1 MVVKRYGEKHG
12 QGGMFFNAILCL
24 FATVY
29 FFVTNTD
36 GFQLPVGVFWYG
48 IVNSVFYATGFYTG
62 FLALSS
68 GSFGLTRLMTSF
80 SAVFP
85 IFYGILVLQDPVSP
99 LTVAGMVLVFVSV
112 ILMRYQKR
120 REDEPAGY
128 SVKWVIS
135 VAVTVL
141 SNALIAIIGKMQHA
155 GEEENWQAFLSVWP
169 EIIRHAEEKGVTIC
183 IENCPMYFTKDE
195 WPGGKNLASSPQFW
209 KKMFDAIPS
218 ANFALNYDP
227 SHFVI
232 QQMDYIQPMYQFADR
247 IKHFHIKDVRFYK
260 EKYDQCGFMVPP
272 LNYIAPKLPGLG
284 DVNWGK
290 VVSTLNDI
298 GYRGDIL
305 IEVEDR
311 AYEDTLEDRLDA
323 IRLSKGYMEQFI
335 I

>member
-1 MVVKRYGEKHG
+1 MMNLGFVSAIVPEFSFEELILFTEK
-12 QGGMFFNAILCL
+12 
-24 FATVY
+24 V
-29 FFVTNTD
+29 
-36 GFQLPVGVFWYG
+36 
-48 IVNSVFYATGFYTG
+48 
-62 FLALSS
+62 
-68 GSFGLTRLMTSF
+68 GLT
-80 SAVFP
+80 
-85 IFYGILVLQDPVSP
+85 
-99 LTVAGMVLVFVSV
+99 TVECACW
-112 ILMRYQKR
+112 
-120 REDEPAGY
+120 PAGKAERRY
-128 SVKWVIS
+128 AGVSHIDIDALDQEQADSMLAFMEAHGVHLS
-135 VAVTVL
+135 ALAYYPNPLDENLQAREVAVNHLHKMIDKAPLLKVPYITTF
-141 SNALIAIIGKMQHA
+141 IGKMQHA
-155 GEEENWQAFLSVWP
+155 GEDENWEAFLSVWP
-169 EIIRHAEEKGVTIC
+169 ELIRHAEEKGVTIC

-195 WPGGKNLASSPQFW
+195 WPGGKNLASSPRFW

-323 IRLSKGYMEQFI
+323 IRLSKRYMEQFI

>member
-36 GFQLPVGVFWYG
+36 GFQLPAGVFWYG

-120 REDEPAGY
+120 REGEPAGY

-141 SNALIAIIGKMQHA
+141 SNALIAIIGKMQHDTF
-155 GEEENWQAFLSVWP
+155 GDTYKNEYLIVSFLGAALWLTVLGFLF
-169 EIIRHAEEKGVTIC
+169 ER
-183 IENCPMYFTKDE
+183 
-195 WPGGKNLASSPQFW
+195 KNLRATLRHGTLYGVIAGFFNGINNLLSLVVYNYLAISIVSPM
-209 KKMFDAIPS
+209 KT
-218 ANFALNYDP
+218 
-227 SHFVI
+227 
-232 QQMDYIQPMYQFADR
+232 
-247 IKHFHIKDVRFYK
+247 
-260 EKYDQCGFMVPP
+260 
-272 LNYIAPKLPGLG
+272 GLG
-284 DVNWGK
+284 MLLSFLIALLV
-290 VVSTLNDI
+290 
-298 GYRGDIL
+298 YRERFTRRQWAGAAVGTVAIL
-305 IEVEDR
+305 
-311 AYEDTLEDRLDA
+311 LMNL
-323 IRLSKGYMEQFI
+323 
-335 I
+335 